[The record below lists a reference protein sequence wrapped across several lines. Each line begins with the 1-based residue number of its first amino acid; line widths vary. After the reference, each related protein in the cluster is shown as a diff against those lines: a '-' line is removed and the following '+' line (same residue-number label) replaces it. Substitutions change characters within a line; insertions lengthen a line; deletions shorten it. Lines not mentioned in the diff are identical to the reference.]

1 MTVKQIQHL
10 LTYLGY
16 DTSGV
21 DSIWGTSQG
30 RPRQTS
36 TGMDRVRSTIRPL
49 ILLN

>member
-21 DSIWGTSQG
+21 DGIWGQVKVG
-30 RPRQTS
+30 PGKLPLEW
-36 TGMDRVRSTIRPL
+36 TG
-49 ILLN
+49 